1 MNVDVLQE
9 LRIARSNL
17 VSILDEA
24 WEMGGHCL
32 GEEEFEAVTDVK
44 DAREFIERINEIER
58 FLSDQPAMEPHGF
71 FADRATIQ
79 EAFKYAEDMAKASES
94 YLHTITP
101 VIVLWNT
108 IVNKY
113 HLIPKQ

>member
-1 MNVDVLQE
+1 MNVDLLQE

-17 VSILDEA
+17 VCLLDEA
-24 WEMGGHCL
+24 WEMGGYCL
-32 GEEEFEAVTDVK
+32 GGAEFEAKNNIK
-44 DAREFIERINEIER
+44 DAREFIERINEVER
-58 FLSDQPAMEPHGF
+58 FLSNQPAMEPHGF
-71 FADRATIQ
+71 FADRETIQ
-79 EAFKYAEDMAKASES
+79 EAFKYAEYMAKGSES